1 MEKQLNNSETNNS
14 KFLAK
19 PSSTESMAAF
29 SSASTSAFNISLNQ
43 SDRNDY
49 QCYIVDLDIVS
60 DVSQYYD

>member
-1 MEKQLNNSETNNS
+1 
-14 KFLAK
+14 
-19 PSSTESMAAF
+19 MAAF